1 MSVAVKPR
9 RALPSF
15 ARWGTRL
22 WAFSY
27 RNVTYFASPD
37 ASGRWQV
44 VAEHGQSVPVGPGG
58 PSKAAAVR
66 AALDAIDGE
75 DQKHGN
81 GTA

>member
-1 MSVAVKPR
+1 VKPR

-37 ASGRWQV
+37 ASERWQV
-44 VAEHGQSVPVGPGG
+44 VAEHGHHDHRTGKTHCREDRREIPAAERDAPYRPV
-58 PSKAAAVR
+58 R
-66 AALDAIDGE
+66 E
-75 DQKHGN
+75 
-81 GTA
+81 